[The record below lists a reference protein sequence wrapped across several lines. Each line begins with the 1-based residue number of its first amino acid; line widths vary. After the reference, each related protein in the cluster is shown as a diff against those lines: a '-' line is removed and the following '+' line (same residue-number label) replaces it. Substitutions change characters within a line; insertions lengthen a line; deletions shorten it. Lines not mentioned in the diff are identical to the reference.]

1 MEAVDLDI
9 TRIRTVVAMFRL
21 SQGELARASGA
32 SPAMVSLVLGAKKRP
47 SARIAV
53 ALVHGI
59 EKLLSGGR
67 RLDTAFFI
75 PDAGRSAHVPRG
87 ANVIQSQKEVGARA
101 EPE

>member
-9 TRIRTVVAMFRL
+9 TRIRTVLAMFRL
-21 SQGELARASGA
+21 SQGELARASGV
-32 SPAMVSLVLGAKKRP
+32 SPVMVSLVLWATKRP

-59 EKLLSGGR
+59 ERLLVGGR

-75 PDAGRSAHVPRG
+75 PDAGRRAAVPRV
-87 ANVIQSQKEVGARA
+87 AEVVQSRKER
-101 EPE
+101 

>member
-9 TRIRTVVAMFRL
+9 TRVRAVLAMFRIT
-21 SQGELARASGA
+21 QGELARASGV
-32 SPAMVSLVLGAKKRP
+32 SPAMVSLLLSRRKRS

-59 EKLLSGGR
+59 EKLLAGGR

-75 PDAGRSAHVPRG
+75 GDAGRGTCP
-87 ANVIQSQKEVGARA
+87 ARSRSRTVL
-101 EPE
+101 